1 MITSSQTDECGGIEV
16 ADGSSSD
23 GNQYWYIMKP
33 TFPYTIKVNISSQ
46 VQSGWSK
53 DQFVTKNVQFCL
65 WIVHFRRP
73 SSFIH
78 HRLRIVH
85 YGVR

>member
-46 VQSGWSK
+46 VQSGRSK
-53 DQFVTKNVQFCL
+53 DQFVTKNVQFCHL
-65 WIVHFRRP
+65 DE
-73 SSFIH
+73 SFP
-78 HRLRIVH
+78 
-85 YGVR
+85 